1 MFPLVW
7 FYAMSHNSLRKSN
20 PMHIV
25 SWFWNSKCQD
35 NLCKRNRTF
44 VNINTMTRPVSF
56 FLLSCFGVFSTLSWP
71 ITLTWNMT
79 LHQTHNSTCR
89 QRPCENSCNNRPQR
103 TRHLKLD
110 VNKLESLTWREK
122 LGCFKWNIGP
132 LFQKSISHL
141 ASIYIGH
148 RLFSWITLIST

>member
-56 FLLSCFGVFSTLSWP
+56 FYCLVLVCSQHCHGQLPSLG
-71 ITLTWNMT
+71 TW
-79 LHQTHNSTCR
+79 HQTHNSTCR